1 MKEKFQNTY
10 KFCND
15 DNNKFLLLLRKGV
28 YPYEYMDKW
37 EKFSETE
44 LPDKKKF
51 YNKLNLED
59 ITDEDYKHAH
69 KVWDTFNIEDMG
81 EYHDLYVQSDTLLLV
96 DIFKEF
102 RNTCIEIYELDP
114 AHFLSAPGL
123 TWQACL
129 KKTRV
134 KLELLTDLNM
144 LLMIE
149 ERIRGGMCQVIHRYS
164 TANDKHMKNY
174 NKNVISSYLQY
185 LDANN
190 LYGWSMSKKLPVG
203 EFAWIHPQDYTEDLI
218 KSYNDNDDYGAIRE
232 VDIEY
237 LKELWNKHKDL
248 PFLPERRKINKVEK
262 LITNIEDKEKYVV
275 HIAALK
281 QALNHG

>member
-1 MKEKFQNTY
+1 
-10 KFCND
+10 
-15 DNNKFLLLLRKGV
+15 
-28 YPYEYMDKW
+28 MDKW

-44 LPDKKKF
+44 LLDKKKF

-164 TANDKHMKNY
+164 TANDKYMKNY

-203 EFAWIHPQDYTEDLI
+203 EFAWEHPQDYTEDLI